1 MKPKNSSQ
9 IAGSIL
15 TATYRQVF
23 VLSLIV
29 VLLINLKPVNAQSK
43 SPESTISERTKLKR
57 IALGLRV
64 SNLYD
69 IKYTAYDNIP
79 GGFAA
84 NDPYGLH
91 GAKTKFDMAAGMD
104 FSYFY
109 SPLISVDFSYDQGK
123 MTGANLTEYYKS
135 NVSIM
140 GLGANIAMRLKQDKK
155 RILVPYIRASIS
167 QGEYDAQRMFI
178 KDDVTFSRT
187 KGKAILIGFGA
198 GLRYHINKY
207 VHLNLMSEYVTIYTD
222 AWDGYD
228 YGSGKDQLLKTSLGI
243 RISIGR
249 GNHADQ

>member
-1 MKPKNSSQ
+1 MKPKNISN
-9 IAGSIL
+9 IAGSII

-23 VLSLIV
+23 VISLIV
-29 VLLINLKPVNAQSK
+29 VLGISLKPVKAQSRSTE
-43 SPESTISERTKLKR
+43 SPTLNR
-57 IALGLRV
+57 IALGVRV

-123 MTGANLTEYYKS
+123 MTGANLTEYYQS

-140 GLGANIAMRLKQDKK
+140 GLGANIALKFSQCAATCKW
-155 RILVPYIRASIS
+155 VPYFRASIS
-167 QGEYDAQRMFI
+167 RGEYDAQRKFI

-187 KGKAILIGFGA
+187 KGKAMLIGIGA
-198 GLRYHINKY
+198 GLRYHINSNW
-207 VHLNLMSEYVTIYTD
+207 HLNLMSEYMTIHTD

-228 YGSGKDQLLKTSLGI
+228 YGSGKDQMLKTSLGI
-243 RISIGR
+243 RYTFGY
-249 GNHADQ
+249 GNHADQSAD